1 MTKDEK
7 RIYVVGILVG
17 LAIIAECV
25 VVLIGENRTKKAVYA
40 CSATEISETVAEEET
55 TVKEAKLSLMPCVAT
70 DEFREWCE
78 TYSVGETS
86 EETSTEPE
94 TEQETSTE
102 PETTVIEE
110 TYTEETTTEVETGD
124 VTEAVTWYVNGEQ
137 IDRAITDGLYDAL
150 ARHGIS
156 DWMSGALAQVYQ
168 ESHAQRYAVSSDG
181 RDHGILQYRAQ
192 FWDATSAQYGWGG
205 ADIYDIY
212 AQFDIYAQQMANR
225 FGSGMSIPDA
235 VSRHMTSDYG
245 GYNEAYWNQVSRW
258 LSTVEMR

>member
-1 MTKDEK
+1 MTRDEK

-17 LAIIAECV
+17 LAIIIECA

-40 CSATEISETVAEEET
+40 CSATEVSETVIEEET
-55 TVKEAKLSLMPCVAT
+55 TANEAKLSLMPCVAP
-70 DEFREWCE
+70 DEFQKWHE
-78 TYSVGETS
+78 TYIETAEETQEETQ
-86 EETSTEPE
+86 EETSTE
-94 TEQETSTE
+94 TE
-102 PETTVIEE
+102 PETTIHEE
-110 TYTEETTTEVETGD
+110 TWTEEVATESEVEVVG
-124 VTEAVTWYVNGEQ
+124 ATWYVNGEQ
-137 IDRAITDGLYDAL
+137 IDRGITDALYDAL
-150 ARHGIS
+150 NRHGLS

-168 ESHAQRYAVSSDG
+168 ESHAQQYAVSKDG

-245 GYNEAYWNQVSRW
+245 GYDDVYWNQVLQW
-258 LSTVEMR
+258 MPTVERR